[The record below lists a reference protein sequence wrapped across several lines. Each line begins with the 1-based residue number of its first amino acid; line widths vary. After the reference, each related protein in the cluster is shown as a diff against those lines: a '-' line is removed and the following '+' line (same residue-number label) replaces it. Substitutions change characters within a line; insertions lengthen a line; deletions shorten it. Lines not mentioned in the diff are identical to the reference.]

1 MRKDAKGNLKDPSTV
16 HMMNPGQIWVEDRW
30 VFVRRMFGDEL
41 VSKIFYRVISWVW
54 TQSDMNSYAKQQL
67 QDNMLW
73 EMFRQ
78 QGSKFSRDYQS
89 RVAVTSWD
97 NKKQGYITFN
107 RIHQIAQNVA
117 LLGPLAGMMGRH
129 VEHEL
134 QLNPMLVLLSTSL
147 MDRAQKENKV
157 LKDSDIEKDSWSYW
171 DTHQEGTTFN
181 EPPVPVPKS
190 ASSTPAPSLV
200 LIPGPRYTDVRERGR
215 SRLRCRRASSSNS
228 SGSQW

>member
-1 MRKDAKGNLKDPSTV
+1 MPNNNGRT
-16 HMMNPGQIWVEDRW
+16 
-30 VFVRRMFGDEL
+30 
-41 VSKIFYRVISWVW
+41 
-54 TQSDMNSYAKQQL
+54 T
-67 QDNMLW
+67 
-73 EMFRQ
+73 
-78 QGSKFSRDYQS
+78 
-89 RVAVTSWD
+89 WD
-97 NKKQGYITFN
+97 NKKPGYITYN
-107 RIHQIAQNVA
+107 RIHQLAQNVA
-117 LLGPLAGMMGRH
+117 LFGPLAGMMGRH

-171 DTHQEGTTFN
+171 DTHQEGTSFN